1 MVRTYT
7 PEERAERR
15 RRSSQK
21 REIKPLIDDEED
33 DDEESEASW
42 IADLRAQGV
51 DVAEFLSEALPEV
64 IGIPA
69 EVNIQEDKERI
80 NLDVSDDRRGN
91 NIINN
96 NRTPS
101 SRSLG
106 SKGSS
111 SRSLRGSLT
120 KQLSR
125 TQRLSIIS
133 KFSDQPG
140 VDESAKKRFSD
151 LLDKSYNYDGKDIV
165 KKALANL
172 SEQQWQREVERD
184 AKNYDP
190 SSTTEEKR
198 QQNREWALKMCLKRT
213 TAAGYHKSAPK
224 DILTEEHD
232 TNKMI
237 STKIDPPKTTPL
249 PPITDDDFKD
259 IPVQPLNPKELGI
272 FPPSYPHK
280 LIDIVPTK
288 NRNTRIVDGLCIH
301 GSYEERLDSIDSDTM
316 VVACTNLTCGSYLY
330 CSRGA
335 SLVRCDNC
343 RTVCPGIP
351 ETVRGP
357 PSKLDEEQE
366 MDKSERSDS
375 SDSSA
380 DCLKAEEARR
390 QFSQATGDDTANY
403 LTKSGRPCF

>member
-21 REIKPLIDDEED
+21 REIKPLIDEEE
-33 DDEESEASW
+33 DEESEASW

-51 DVAEFLSEALPEV
+51 DVAEFLSEALPGV
-64 IGIPA
+64 IDIPS
-69 EVNIQEDKERI
+69 EIITQDEEST
-80 NLDVSDDRRGN
+80 NLDATSDDRRGN
-91 NIINN
+91 NAN

-101 SRSLG
+101 SRSLS

-111 SRSLRGSLT
+111 SLRGSLT

-140 VDESAKKRFSD
+140 VDESTKKRFSE

-165 KKALANL
+165 NKALANL
-172 SEQQWQREVERD
+172 SDQQWQREIGKD

-213 TAAGYHKSAPK
+213 TAAGYYKSESEDTPK
-224 DILTEEHD
+224 KEEHN

-237 STKIDPPKTTPL
+237 STKIDPPKATPL
-249 PPITDDDFKD
+249 QPITEDDFKD

-301 GSYEERLDSIDSDTM
+301 GSYEERLDSIDSETM
-316 VVACTNLTCGSYLY
+316 VVACTNSKCDSYLY

-343 RTVCPGIP
+343 RTVNPAIP
-351 ETVRGP
+351 ETVRGQAI
-357 PSKLDEEQE
+357 EEE
-366 MDKSERSDS
+366 DMDKSEKSDS
-375 SDSSA
+375 SDTSA
-380 DCLKAEEARR
+380 DFLKAEEASR
-390 QFSQATGDDTANY
+390 QFSQATGDDTANF

>member
-15 RRSSQK
+15 RRSSVK
-21 REIKPLIDDEED
+21 RESKPLIDDEE
-33 DDEESEASW
+33 DEESEASW

-64 IGIPA
+64 VDIPT
-69 EVNIQEDKERI
+69 EVIMRDEESI
-80 NLDVSDDRRGN
+80 NTSDDRRGN
-91 NIINN
+91 TNN

-106 SKGSS
+106 STMSS
-111 SRSLRGSLT
+111 SSLKGSLT

-133 KFSDQPG
+133 KFSDQPE
-140 VDESAKKRFSD
+140 VDDFAKQRFSD
-151 LLDKSYNYDGKDIV
+151 LLDKSYNYNGKDIA

-172 SEQQWQREVERD
+172 SEQQWQREIERD
-184 AKNYDP
+184 AKNYDS

-213 TAAGYHKSAPK
+213 TAAGYHKSESEDTPK
-224 DILTEEHD
+224 EEH
-232 TNKMI
+232 NKI
-237 STKIDPPKTTPL
+237 STKIDPPKAIPL
-249 PPITDDDFKD
+249 PPITEDDFKD

-288 NRNTRIVDGLCIH
+288 NRNTRIDDGLCIH
-301 GSYEERLDSIDSDTM
+301 GSYEERLDSIDSETM

-343 RTVCPGIP
+343 RTVSPAIP
-351 ETVRGP
+351 ESVRGP
-357 PSKLDEEQE
+357 PSKSAEEE
-366 MDKSERSDS
+366 DMDKSEKSDS
-375 SDSSA
+375 SDTSA
-380 DCLKAEEARR
+380 DVLKAEEASR
-390 QFSQATGDDTANY
+390 QFSQAAGDDTANF

>member
-1 MVRTYT
+1 MVKTYT

-21 REIKPLIDDEED
+21 REIKPLIDDEE
-33 DDEESEASW
+33 DEESEASW

-64 IGIPA
+64 IDIPS
-69 EVNIQEDKERI
+69 EIITVQDEEST
-80 NLDVSDDRRGN
+80 NLDATSDDRRGN
-91 NIINN
+91 NTNN

-111 SRSLRGSLT
+111 SLSLRGSLT

-151 LLDKSYNYDGKDIV
+151 LLDKSYNYDGKDFV

-172 SEQQWQREVERD
+172 SDQQWQREIEKD

-213 TAAGYHKSAPK
+213 TAAGYHKSESEDTPN
-224 DILTEEHD
+224 EEH
-232 TNKMI
+232 NKI
-237 STKIDPPKTTPL
+237 STKINPPKTSPQ
-249 PPITDDDFKD
+249 PPITEDDFKD

-272 FPPSYPHK
+272 FPSSYPHK

-288 NRNTRIVDGLCIH
+288 HRNTRIVDGLCIH
-301 GSYEERLDSIDSDTM
+301 GSYEERLDSIDSETM
-316 VVACTNLTCGSYLY
+316 VVACTNRICGSYLY

-343 RTVCPGIP
+343 RTVCPAIP
-351 ETVRGP
+351 ETVRGQAVEE
-357 PSKLDEEQE
+357 LD
-366 MDKSERSDS
+366 MDKSEKSDS
-375 SDSSA
+375 SDTSA
-380 DCLKAEEARR
+380 DFLKAEEASR
-390 QFSQATGDDTANY
+390 QFSQAIGDDTANF

>member
-1 MVRTYT
+1 MVKTYT

-15 RRSSQK
+15 RRSSVK
-21 REIKPLIDDEED
+21 REIKPLIDDEE
-33 DDEESEASW
+33 DEESEASW

-64 IGIPA
+64 ISIPA
-69 EVNIQEDKERI
+69 EVITQDEESI
-80 NLDVSDDRRGN
+80 NLDTNDNRRGN
-91 NIINN
+91 TNN
-96 NRTPS
+96 TRPPS

-106 SKGSS
+106 SKDS
-111 SRSLRGSLT
+111 SLRGSLT

-151 LLDKSYNYDGKDIV
+151 LLDKSYNYDGEDIV

-172 SEQQWQREVERD
+172 SEQQWQREIEKD

-213 TAAGYHKSAPK
+213 TAAGYHKSIPNDIPK
-224 DILTEEHD
+224 EEHN

-237 STKIDPPKTTPL
+237 STKIDPPKITPL
-249 PPITDDDFKD
+249 QPITEDDFKD

-301 GSYEERLDSIDSDTM
+301 GSYEERLDSIDSETM
-316 VVACTNLTCGSYLY
+316 VVACTNKKCGSYLY
-330 CSRGA
+330 CSRGQ
-335 SLVRCDNC
+335 V
-343 RTVCPGIP
+343 
-351 ETVRGP
+351 
-357 PSKLDEEQE
+357 
-366 MDKSERSDS
+366 
-375 SDSSA
+375 
-380 DCLKAEEARR
+380 
-390 QFSQATGDDTANY
+390 
-403 LTKSGRPCF
+403 

>member
-1 MVRTYT
+1 M
-7 PEERAERR
+7 
-15 RRSSQK
+15 K
-21 REIKPLIDDEED
+21 REIKPLDDEE
-33 DDEESEASW
+33 DEESEASW

-64 IGIPA
+64 IDIPA
-69 EVNIQEDKERI
+69 EVITQ
-80 NLDVSDDRRGN
+80 DDES
-91 NIINN
+91 
-96 NRTPS
+96 NRPPS

-106 SKGSS
+106 SKCSS
-111 SRSLRGSLT
+111 SSSLRSSLT

-133 KFSDQPG
+133 KFSDQPN
-140 VDESAKKRFSD
+140 VDEVAKKRFSD

-172 SEQQWQREVERD
+172 SEQQWQREIERD

-213 TAAGYHKSAPK
+213 TAAGYHKSESEDLPK
-224 DILTEEHD
+224 EEHN

-237 STKIDPPKTTPL
+237 STKIDPPTTKPL
-249 PPITDDDFKD
+249 PPITEDDFKD
-259 IPVQPLNPKELGI
+259 LPVQSLNQKELGI

-280 LIDIVPTK
+280 LMDIIPTK
-288 NRNTRIVDGLCIH
+288 HRSTRIVDGLCIH
-301 GSYEERLDSIDSDTM
+301 GSYEERLDSIDSETM
-316 VVACTNLTCGSYLY
+316 VVACTNHKCGSYLY

-343 RTVCPGIP
+343 RRVCPAIP
-351 ETVRGP
+351 ETVRGQAV
-357 PSKLDEEQE
+357 EERD

-380 DCLKAEEARR
+380 DFLKAEEASR
-390 QFSQATGDDTANY
+390 QFSQATGGDDTANF
-403 LTKSGRPCF
+403 LTNSGRPCF